1 MPKPAKE
8 PEDILPML
16 AFIVMTTVEALE
28 KAYGMEVFEAIK
40 TVQPGYAFGS
50 VYTSLERL
58 GWQGYLET
66 ELGDPEPVRGGRAKK
81 YYKLSEAGKK
91 VLAVTRKTIA
101 DAGRVAKPVL
111 VLTPAL
117 ALGGKGK
124 RLG

>member
-1 MPKPAKE
+1 
-8 PEDILPML
+8 ML